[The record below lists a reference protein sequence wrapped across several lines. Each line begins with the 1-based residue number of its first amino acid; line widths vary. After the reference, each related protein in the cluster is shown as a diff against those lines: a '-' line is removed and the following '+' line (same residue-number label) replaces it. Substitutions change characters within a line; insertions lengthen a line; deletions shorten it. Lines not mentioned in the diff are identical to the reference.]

1 MRRKEEK
8 FFLNKKNKEKK
19 LRPGQLYWELLK
31 VIGMTLVSGG
41 GGIMRPMLPIAIEEV
56 IRITK
61 EISKANIREA
71 SIKKS
76 LENLEKKEIIDLI
89 EKDNNVFVYIKD
101 HNHPFILKYSIK
113 SLLDLKKN
121 KKWNGKWFLVF
132 FDVPEI
138 QRNKR
143 DYLRKFLLKVGFYR
157 YQKSVYLFPYE
168 CENEIGL
175 IKRIVEGAKYM
186 KYIIAER
193 IEDEYTA
200 KTFFHL
206 N

>member
-121 KKWNGKWFLVF
+121 KKWNGKWFLVYAY
-132 FDVPEI
+132 
-138 QRNKR
+138 RNKPQITKLTNSLSGGMHEGFT
-143 DYLRKFLLKVGFYR
+143 YLDVESDNKLEGYYANDENRKTRGKLVLTKI
-157 YQKSVYLFPYE
+157 
-168 CENEIGL
+168 N
-175 IKRIVEGAKYM
+175 
-186 KYIIAER
+186 
-193 IEDEYTA
+193 
-200 KTFFHL
+200 
-206 N
+206 